1 MDWTGSLRRWLEF
14 WNRPSTSYVAVVVC
28 AVYATMMLTRLVLAP
43 DSASDTLRRVLD
55 TTDWGLLLFMGVNI
69 GAVALLT
76 VRRRY
81 PVASLLAISLLMLIT
96 AAVYG
101 SAYTYLLLAWL
112 VSLYACTVEARQLHH
127 LIACL
132 TATGLMALGS
142 VTLATLWHA
151 DTDFVNL
158 LYPTT
163 LLVAVCIGLGLV
175 SRTQREQRVSEQAL
189 REERERSSHLARQ
202 RDQAVSQS
210 RIAAQLHDSVGHDL
224 TAVIALSEGLDHATG
239 RSEIDDAITMIN
251 DLARQGLEDTRTA
264 VKALQPT
271 VGDDV
276 HALPTDEPE
285 HHWDDITP
293 ILEHARQIGM
303 TVALSETGRRPNDP
317 KQADLC
323 FTVTREAVTNA
334 IRHARGASRIVISWD
349 HDDNGAITITVT
361 DNGTRPNPNPNHH
374 PNSGTGLNRLR
385 QTIEQY
391 GGTLQASPSSNGWV
405 LRAFIPPLEE
415 SQSADNHQ
423 AARSEL

>member
-132 TATGLMALGS
+132 TATGLMVLGS
-142 VTLATLWHA
+142 VTLATQWHGDA
-151 DTDFVNL
+151 DFANL

-163 LLVAVCIGLGLV
+163 LLFAVCIGLGLV
-175 SRTQREQRVSEQAL
+175 SRMQRERRVSEQVL
-189 REERERSSHLARQ
+189 QDERERSFHLARQ
-202 RDQAVSQS
+202 RDQAVS
-210 RIAAQLHDSVGHDL
+210 
-224 TAVIALSEGLDHATG
+224 
-239 RSEIDDAITMIN
+239 
-251 DLARQGLEDTRTA
+251 
-264 VKALQPT
+264 
-271 VGDDV
+271 
-276 HALPTDEPE
+276 
-285 HHWDDITP
+285 
-293 ILEHARQIGM
+293 
-303 TVALSETGRRPNDP
+303 
-317 KQADLC
+317 
-323 FTVTREAVTNA
+323 
-334 IRHARGASRIVISWD
+334 
-349 HDDNGAITITVT
+349 
-361 DNGTRPNPNPNHH
+361 
-374 PNSGTGLNRLR
+374 
-385 QTIEQY
+385 
-391 GGTLQASPSSNGWV
+391 
-405 LRAFIPPLEE
+405 
-415 SQSADNHQ
+415 
-423 AARSEL
+423 